1 VALRPEF
8 ERGKKRSEGGT
19 DGQRWGLPRGAQ
31 SGDGGGKRRPRRSG
45 VVRLLFGRGRVRQG
59 AVGSENQTD
68 AWRKQSM
75 SKGGGPCRPVGGA
88 RPAAARG
95 QRVRVTCTVR
105 ALPAEQRGM
114 GEADGW
120 APATVPGGGVA
131 DERGPSGS
139 GRGREEPGADR
150 RDRPVSGPGRRR
162 GHGLRGAHVG
172 ARGPAREGEGVASLD
187 E

>member
-1 VALRPEF
+1 MGFAA
-8 ERGKKRSEGGT
+8 GCSEWGWRREKEAEA
-19 DGQRWGLPRGAQ
+19 QRRCPAPFWEGA
-31 SGDGGGKRRPRRSG
+31 GEAGGGGVGEPDRRMEEAEHE
-45 VVRLLFGRGRVRQG
+45 Q
-59 AVGSENQTD
+59 
-68 AWRKQSM
+68 
-75 SKGGGPCRPVGGA
+75 GGGPCRPVGGA